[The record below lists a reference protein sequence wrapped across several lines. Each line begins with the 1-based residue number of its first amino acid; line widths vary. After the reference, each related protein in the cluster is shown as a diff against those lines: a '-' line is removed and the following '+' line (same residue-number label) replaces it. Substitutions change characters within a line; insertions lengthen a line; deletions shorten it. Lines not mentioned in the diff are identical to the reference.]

1 MTILLCDINN
11 KKYLDI
17 YDRIGIN
24 SLGIIVIKYK

>member
-17 YDRIGIN
+17 YDRRGIN
-24 SLGIIVIKYK
+24 FLGINVIKYK